1 MKSETLTVQ
10 QIFQDRRQYCVPFY
24 QRAYVW
30 TQRNQWSALL
40 EDITEKAQARLSGGT
55 KPTPHFLG
63 AIVLEPQPKF
73 GLLGVDTLH
82 IIDGQQRLTTL
93 QYILASIRL
102 ALRTTDLLDFEAVV
116 LSCLQNTNE
125 ATMRNKEI
133 ERFKLWPTFRD
144 QAHFIQSLNV
154 EHIDDLRNVFSD
166 SFTLHGTL
174 RKHFSHPPSLEAL
187 WFFSNAFIELIR
199 TEGHSPQENAA
210 ALIEAVLADLKL
222 VSISLEAEDDAQ
234 VIFET
239 LNGRGAEL
247 HATDLIRNYIFM
259 RAEHDGIDT
268 AALYENEWKTFE
280 DAYWSEKQRRGRINK
295 PRMEWLIHTMLQ
307 AERQREIDLSRLYN
321 EYRDYVSKDSPSHRA
336 DKQVEL
342 LNRFAFQY
350 KELVGGLGVTPVA
363 CLGRRIAAY
372 DVTTLYPLAL
382 LISVADISE
391 AEKTTMYN
399 DLISYVVRR
408 AVCGL
413 TPKNYNNVFMNV
425 LRHLAKTGIS
435 SIELRNILKS
445 LNGEASRWP
454 EDSEFLNACITAP
467 LYPGRLDAQKMR
479 SMLTELEGELR
490 RSVKTEEPVAP
501 NLSSLDIDHLMPQ
514 NWYSHWPLESGHT
527 VTDSDAIA
535 VNQVVLTGAELT
547 PEQQLV
553 RKRQQAITTLGN
565 LTLLNLSV
573 NRSVQHSAFLKKRD
587 GLIAHTSLRLNV
599 PLIAKDK
606 WDEDEIIIR
615 GELLGNAALKVWSKG
630 D

>member
-40 EDITEKAQARLSGGT
+40 EDITEKAQIRLSGT

-63 AIVLEPQPKF
+63 AVVLEPQLKN
-73 GLLGVDTLH
+73 GLMGVDTLH

-102 ALRTTDLLDFEAVV
+102 ALRATGLSDLEMLV
-116 LSCLQNTNE
+116 LPCLQNTNE
-125 ATMRNKEI
+125 ATMRNKEV

-154 EHIDDLRNVFSD
+154 DNVDDLRKVFSD

-187 WFFSNAFIELIR
+187 WFFSGNFIKWIR
-199 TEGHSPQENAA
+199 SEGHSLQQNAE
-210 ALIEAVLADLKL
+210 ALIEAVMADLKL

-234 VIFET
+234 IIFET

-259 RAEHDGIDT
+259 RAEHDGIN
-268 AALYENEWKTFE
+268 AATLYENNWKPFE
-280 DAYWSEKQRRGRINK
+280 DSYWTEKQRRGRINK
-295 PRMEWLIHTMLQ
+295 PRLEWLIHATLQ
-307 AERQREIDLSRLYN
+307 AEKQREVDLSRLYN
-321 EYRDYVSKDSPSHRA
+321 EYRDYVTKSSPSHRA
-336 DKQVEL
+336 DQQVEL
-342 LNRFAFQY
+342 LNRYALQY
-350 KELVGGLGVTPVA
+350 KELIGGLGTTPIA
-363 CLGRRIAAY
+363 CLGRRISAY
-372 DVTTLYPLAL
+372 DVTTIYPLAL
-382 LISVADISE
+382 LISVADISD

-399 DLISYVVRR
+399 DLVSYVVRR

-425 LRHLAKTGIS
+425 VRHLAKTGIS
-435 SIELRNILKS
+435 SIELRSTLNS

-454 EDSEFLNACITAP
+454 TDSEFLNACTSAR

-490 RSVKTEEPVAP
+490 RSVKTEEPVVP
-501 NLSSLDIDHLMPQ
+501 NLCSLDIDHLMPQ
-514 NWYSHWPLESGHT
+514 NWYSHWPLENGHT
-527 VTDSDAIA
+527 VTNSDATS
-535 VNQVVLTGAELT
+535 VNQIVLAGAELT
-547 PEQQLV
+547 HEQQLV
-553 RKRQQAITTLGN
+553 WKRQQAIATLGN

-573 NRSVQHSAFLKKRD
+573 NRSAQHSAFLKKRD
-587 GLIAHTSLRLNV
+587 GLITHTSLRLNV
-599 PLIAKDK
+599 PLIAMDK
-606 WDEDEIIIR
+606 WDEEQILAR
-615 GELLGNAALKVWSKG
+615 SELLGNAALRMWAKG

>member
-40 EDITEKAQARLSGGT
+40 EDITEKAQARLSGIN
-55 KPTPHFLG
+55 PTPHFLG
-63 AIVLEPQPKF
+63 AVVLEPQVKN
-73 GLLGVDTLH
+73 GLMGVDTLH

-102 ALRTTDLLDFEAVV
+102 ALRATGVADLEALV
-116 LSCLQNTNE
+116 LPCLQNANE

-144 QAHFIQSLNV
+144 QTHFIRSLDIDSV
-154 EHIDDLRNVFSD
+154 EDLRNVFPE
-166 SFTLHGTL
+166 SFTMHGTL
-174 RKHFSHPPSLEAL
+174 RKHFSHPPSLESL
-187 WFFSNAFIELIR
+187 WFYSNAFIDWIR
-199 TEGHSPQENAA
+199 TDDHPPIDNAC
-210 ALIEAVLADLKL
+210 ALIQAVLTDLKM

-259 RAEHDGIDT
+259 RAEYDGVDA
-268 AALYENEWKTFE
+268 AALYEDKWKPFE
-280 DAYWSEKQRRGRINK
+280 DAYWSDNQRRGRINK
-295 PRMEWLIHTMLQ
+295 PRMEWLIHTILQ
-307 AERQREIDLSRLYN
+307 VEKQREVDLSRLYN
-321 EYRDYVSKDSPSHRA
+321 EYRDYISKGLSSHRA
-336 DKQVEL
+336 DQQVEL
-342 LNRFAFQY
+342 LNRYALQY
-350 KELVGGLGVTPVA
+350 RELIGGSGLTPVA
-363 CLGRRIAAY
+363 RLGKRIAPY

-382 LISVADISE
+382 LISVADISD

-399 DLISYVVRR
+399 DLVSYVVRR
-408 AVCGL
+408 SVCGL

-425 LRHLAKTGIS
+425 LRHLTKTEIS
-435 SIELRNILKS
+435 FIELRNILKS
-445 LNGEASRWP
+445 LSGEASRWP
-454 EDSEFLNACITAP
+454 EDSEFLNACMTAP

-490 RSVKTEEPVAP
+490 RTVKTEEPVVP

-514 NWYSHWPLESGHT
+514 NWASRWPLGNGQF
-527 VTDSDAIA
+527 VGDSDTLS
-535 VNQVVLTGAELT
+535 VNQFFLAGAELT
-547 PEQQLV
+547 PEQQLIK
-553 RKRQQAITTLGN
+553 KRQQAIATLGN

-573 NRSVQHSAFLKKRD
+573 NRSLQHSAFQKKRD
-587 GLIAHTSLRLNV
+587 DLITHTSLRLNV

-606 WDEDEIIIR
+606 WDEDEIIAR
-615 GELLGNAALKVWSKG
+615 GVILGNTALRVWAKEEC
-630 D
+630 

>member
-30 TQRNQWSALL
+30 TQRNQWAALL
-40 EDITEKAQARLSGGT
+40 EDITDKAQVRLLGAT
-55 KPTPHFLG
+55 PTPHFLG
-63 AIVLEPQPKF
+63 AVVLEPQLKN
-73 GLLGVDTLH
+73 GLMGVDTLH

-102 ALRTTDLLDFEAVV
+102 ALRATDVSDLEALV

-125 ATMRNKEI
+125 ATMRNKEV

-154 EHIDDLRNVFSD
+154 THVDELRKVFSD

-174 RKHFSHPPSLEAL
+174 RKYFSHPPSLEAL
-187 WFFSNAFIELIR
+187 WFFSRAFIKWIR
-199 TEGHSPQENAA
+199 AEGYSPQENAI
-210 ALIEAVLADLKL
+210 ALIEAVLTDLKL

-259 RAEHDGIDT
+259 RAEHDDIDA
-268 AALYENEWKTFE
+268 AALYENKWKPFE

-295 PRMEWLIHTMLQ
+295 PRMEWLIHATLQ
-307 AERQREIDLSRLYN
+307 AEKQGEIDLSRLYN
-321 EYRDYVSKDSPSHRA
+321 EYRDYVSKDLPSHRA
-336 DKQVEL
+336 DQQVEL
-342 LNRFAFQY
+342 LNRYALRY
-350 KELVGGLGVTPVA
+350 KELICGLGGTPIA
-363 CLGRRIAAY
+363 RLGRRIAAY

-382 LISVADISE
+382 LISVANISDD
-391 AEKTTMYN
+391 EKTAMYN
-399 DLISYVVRR
+399 DLVSYVVRR

-425 LRHLAKTGIS
+425 LRHLAKTDIS
-435 SIELRNILKS
+435 SKELRNTLKS

-467 LYPGRLDAQKMR
+467 LYTGRLDAQKMR
-479 SMLTELEGELR
+479 SMLTEIEGELR
-490 RSVKTEEPVAP
+490 RSVKTEEPVSP
-501 NLSSLDIDHLMPQ
+501 DLSSLDIDHLMPR
-514 NWYSHWPLESGHT
+514 NWYAHWPLENGHT
-527 VTDSDAIA
+527 VTDSDAMA

-553 RKRQQAITTLGN
+553 RKRQQAISTLGN
-565 LTLLNLSV
+565 LTLLNLSL
-573 NRSVQHSAFLKKRD
+573 NRSLQHSAFLKKRN

-599 PLIAKDK
+599 PMIAKDK
-606 WDEDEIIIR
+606 WDEDEILAR
-615 GELLGNAALKVWSKG
+615 GDLLGNAALKVWSKG

>member
-1 MKSETLTVQ
+1 MKSETLNVQ

-40 EDITEKAQARLSGGT
+40 EDITEKAQARLSGI

-63 AIVLEPQPKF
+63 AVVLEPQTKS

-102 ALRTTDLLDFEAVV
+102 ALRAIDLSDLEMLV
-116 LSCLQNTNE
+116 LPCLNNTNE
-125 ATMRNKEI
+125 ATMRNKEV

-144 QAHFIQSLNV
+144 QSHFIQSFNV
-154 EHIDDLRNVFSD
+154 DHVDDLRKVFPD

-174 RKHFSHPPSLEAL
+174 RKHFNHPPSLEAL
-187 WFFSNAFIELIR
+187 WFFSHAFIKWISA
-199 TEGHSPQENAA
+199 EGRSIQENAI
-210 ALIEAVLADLKL
+210 ALIEAVLTDLKL

-234 VIFET
+234 IIFET

-259 RAEHDGIDT
+259 RAEHDNVDA
-268 AALYENEWKTFE
+268 AALYENDWKPFE
-280 DAYWSEKQRRGRINK
+280 TPYWTEKQRRGRINK
-295 PRMEWLIHTMLQ
+295 PRLEWLIHSTLQ
-307 AERQREIDLSRLYN
+307 AEKQREVDLSRLYN
-321 EYRDYVSKDSPSHRA
+321 EYRDYVGKESSSRRA
-336 DKQVEL
+336 DQQVEL
-342 LNRFAFQY
+342 LNRYALQY
-350 KELVGGLGVTPVA
+350 KELIGGVGTTPIA
-363 CLGRRIAAY
+363 CFGRRIAAY
-372 DVTTLYPLAL
+372 DMTTIYPLAL
-382 LISVADISE
+382 LISVASIPD
-391 AEKTTMYN
+391 AEKAAMYN
-399 DLISYVVRR
+399 DLVSFVVRR

-425 LRHLAKTGIS
+425 LRHLAKTSIS
-435 SIELRNILKS
+435 SAELRSTLNS
-445 LNGEASRWP
+445 LNGEAARWP
-454 EDSEFLNACITAP
+454 TDSEFLNACITAR
-467 LYPGRLDAQKMR
+467 LYPGRLDAQKIR

-490 RSVKTEEPVAP
+490 RQVKTEEPVVP

-514 NWYSHWPLESGHT
+514 NWFSHWPLEDGHT
-527 VTDSDAIA
+527 VTDSDATA
-535 VNQVVLTGAELT
+535 VNQIVLAGAELT

-553 RKRQQAITTLGN
+553 WKRQQAIATLGN

-573 NRSVQHSAFLKKRD
+573 NRSVQHSAFLRKRD
-587 GLIAHTSLRLNV
+587 GLITHTSLRLNI
-599 PLIAKDK
+599 PLIILDK
-606 WDEDEIIIR
+606 WDEDKIFSR
-615 GELLGNAALKVWSKG
+615 GEFLGNAAMRVWSKV

>member
-40 EDITEKAQARLSGGT
+40 EDITEKAQARLSGS

-63 AIVLEPQPKF
+63 AIVLEPQPKH

-102 ALRTTDLLDFEAVV
+102 ALRATDLLDFEAVA

-125 ATMRNKEI
+125 ATMRNKDI

-154 EHIDDLRNVFSD
+154 DSVGDLRNVFSD

-187 WFFSNAFIELIR
+187 WFFSNAFIKWIQA
-199 TEGHSPQENAA
+199 EGHSSQDNAN

-280 DAYWSEKQRRGRINK
+280 DPYWSEKQRRGRINK
-295 PRMEWLIHTMLQ
+295 PRMEWLIHTILQ

-321 EYRDYVSKDSPSHRA
+321 EYRDYVSKESPSHRA
-336 DKQVEL
+336 DQQVEL
-342 LNRFAFQY
+342 LNRFALQY
-350 KELVGGLGVTPVA
+350 KALIGGLGVTPVA

-391 AEKTTMYN
+391 TEKTTMYN

-425 LRHLAKTGIS
+425 LRHLAKMGIS

-514 NWYSHWPLESGHT
+514 NWYSHWPLKSGHIA
-527 VTDSDAIA
+527 TDSDAIA
-535 VNQVVLTGAELT
+535 VNLVVLAGAELT

-553 RKRQQAITTLGN
+553 RKRQQAIATLGN

-573 NRSVQHSAFLKKRD
+573 NRSLQHSAFLKKRD
-587 GLIAHTSLRLNV
+587 GLIAHTCLRLNV

-606 WDEDEIIIR
+606 WDEDEITIR

>member
-40 EDITEKAQARLSGGT
+40 EDITEKAQTRLSGT

-63 AIVLEPQPKF
+63 AVVLEPQLKN

-102 ALRTTDLLDFEAVV
+102 ALRATNLPDLEV
-116 LSCLQNTNE
+116 LVLPCLQNTNE

-144 QAHFIQSLNV
+144 QSHFIQSLNV
-154 EHIDDLRNVFSD
+154 EHVDDLRNVFSD

-187 WFFSNAFIELIR
+187 WFFSNSFIEWIR
-199 TEGHSPQENAA
+199 SEGHSPQENAV
-210 ALIEAVLADLKL
+210 ALIEAVLTDLKL
-222 VSISLEAEDDAQ
+222 VSIYLEAEDDAQ

-259 RAEHDGIDT
+259 RAEHDDIDT
-268 AALYENEWKTFE
+268 AKLYENEWKPFE

-295 PRMEWLIHTMLQ
+295 PRMEWLIHATLQ
-307 AERQREIDLSRLYN
+307 AEKQGEVDLSRLYN
-321 EYRDYVSKDSPSHRA
+321 EYRDYVSKNQPSLRA

-342 LNRFAFQY
+342 LNRYALQY
-350 KELVGGLGVTPVA
+350 KELICGLGGTPVA

-382 LISVADISE
+382 LISVADISDD
-391 AEKTTMYN
+391 EKTAMYN
-399 DLISYVVRR
+399 DLVSYVVRR
-408 AVCGL
+408 TVCGL
-413 TPKNYNNVFMNV
+413 TPKNYNNVFMHV

-435 SIELRNILKS
+435 SNELRNTLKS

-490 RSVKTEEPVAP
+490 RSVKTEEPVVP
-501 NLSSLDIDHLMPQ
+501 DLSNLDIDHLMPR
-514 NWYSHWPLESGHT
+514 NWYSHWPLANGHN
-527 VTDSDAIA
+527 VTDSDAMA
-535 VNQVVLTGAELT
+535 VNLVVLAGAELT

-553 RKRQQAITTLGN
+553 RKRQQAIATLGN

-573 NRSVQHSAFLKKRD
+573 NRSVQHSMFLKKRD
-587 GLIAHTSLRLNV
+587 DLIFHTSLRLNV

-606 WDEDEIIIR
+606 WDEGEILAR